1 MKSLFLR
8 IFLSFWLAQALIVA
22 LVVLATV
29 VFRPQTESP
38 FWDYIKTNTADQ
50 LVQAYVAGGPAG
62 LNAKI
67 DQLSTT
73 LRLQAFLFDDQG
85 RELAGRSAPQWAH
98 RLSRGLGPQAIGW
111 LQRFSP
117 RRFVTQEVSDPDGH
131 HYIMVAEV
139 PPRPWLPLLRQ
150 KPPGTGVVILSLAVL
165 VSGIVCYLLAGYLT
179 SDVRRLR
186 AATQQLAAGDL
197 NARADAPKGRRRD
210 EIAQLVRDFNA
221 MAARLQDLVNAQ
233 SRLLNDISHELRSPL
248 ARLSVAL
255 GLAWQR
261 SGPEADS
268 ALERI
273 ELETNR
279 LNELIGRLLTLARLE
294 GGEDAMRRTPIP
306 MEELVQDIAQDA
318 DFEAQ
323 SRPCRVHCII
333 QDEMTVFGNPSL
345 LHSAIENVVRNATRH
360 TAEGTEV
367 EIRLAQESAN
377 GRDEAVVR
385 VIDSGPGVPQ
395 ESLDKLF
402 RPFYRLDD
410 ARERQTGG
418 VGLGLAITER
428 AVRLHGGSVRAANRP
443 EGGLMVEIRLPLEP
457 LNSST
462 SEAGS
467 GSGEKAPVETA

>member
-29 VFRPQTESP
+29 IFRPQTESP
-38 FWDYIKTNTADQ
+38 FWEYIKAHTADQ
-50 LVQAYVAGGPAG
+50 LLQAYQTEGPAG
-62 LNAKI
+62 LNRKI
-67 DQLSTT
+67 DQLSNT
-73 LRLQAFLFDDQG
+73 LHFRAYLFDDQG

-98 RLSRGLGPQAIGW
+98 RMSSGLDPHERW
-111 LQRFSP
+111 WQRFSP
-117 RRFVTQEVSDPDGH
+117 RRFVTHELSDGGGRR
-131 HYIMVAEV
+131 YIMVGEV

-150 KPPGTGVVILSLAVL
+150 KPPGTGLVILSIAVL

-179 SDVRRLR
+179 SDIRRLR
-186 AATQQLAAGDL
+186 AATQQLAGGDL

-210 EIAQLVRDFNA
+210 EIAFLVRDFNT

-233 SRLLNDISHELRSPL
+233 ARLLNDISHELRSPL
-248 ARLSVAL
+248 ARLNVAL

-261 SGPEADS
+261 SGPGAES

-273 ELETNR
+273 EMEANR

-294 GGEDAMRRTPIP
+294 GGEDGMRRTPIP
-306 MEELVQDIAQDA
+306 MADMVQEIALDA

-323 SRPCRVHCII
+323 SRPCRVQCVIEH
-333 QDEMTVFGNPSL
+333 EATVFGNASL

-360 TAEGTEV
+360 TEPHTEV
-367 EIRLAQESAN
+367 EIRLAHDNRN
-377 GRDEAVVR
+377 GKEEAVIR
-385 VIDSGPGVPQ
+385 VIDNGPGVPQ

-418 VGLGLAITER
+418 VGLGLAITDR
-428 AVRLHGGSVRAANRP
+428 AVRLHGGRVRAANRP
-443 EGGLMVEIRLPLEP
+443 EGGLMVEIRLPMEPVKPAKLE
-457 LNSST
+457 
-462 SEAGS
+462 
-467 GSGEKAPVETA
+467 GETTPVGTA

>member
-1 MKSLFLR
+1 MKSLFLK

-38 FWDYIKTNTADQ
+38 FWEYIKASTADQ
-50 LVQAYVAGGPAG
+50 LVQAYEVGGQAA
-62 LNAKI
+62 LSRKI
-67 DQLSTT
+67 DQLGST
-73 LRLQAFLFDDQG
+73 LRLRAFLFDDQG
-85 RELAGRSAPQWAH
+85 KELSGRSAPQWAH
-98 RLSRGLGPQAIGW
+98 RLSGGLDPQNRW

-117 RRFVTQEVSDPDGH
+117 RRFVTHEVSAPDGRQ
-131 HYIMVAEV
+131 YIMVAEV

-150 KPPGTGVVILSLAVL
+150 KPPGTGLVILSLAVL
-165 VSGIVCYLLAGYLT
+165 VSGIVCYFLAGYLT

-197 NARADAPKGRRRD
+197 NARADAPKGHRRD

-221 MAARLQDLVNAQ
+221 MAARLQDLVTAQ

-261 SGPEADS
+261 SGEDAHS

-273 ELETNR
+273 ELEANR
-279 LNELIGRLLTLARLE
+279 LNDLIGRLLTLARLE

-306 MEELVQDIAQDA
+306 LDELVQDITLDA

-323 SRPCRVHCII
+323 SRQCRVRCSIEREI
-333 QDEMTVFGNPSL
+333 TVLGIASL
-345 LHSAIENVVRNATRH
+345 LHSAIENVVRNAMRH
-360 TAEGTEV
+360 TREGTDV
-367 EIRLAQESAN
+367 EIRLAQEGSN
-377 GRDEAVVR
+377 GKEEAVIS
-385 VIDSGPGVPQ
+385 VIDHGPGVPQ
-395 ESLDKLF
+395 ASLEKLF

-410 ARERQTGG
+410 ARGRDTGG

-443 EGGLMVEIRLPLEP
+443 EGGLMVEMRLPLDLATAQHIQTASPE
-457 LNSST
+457 
-462 SEAGS
+462 G
-467 GSGEKAPVETA
+467 APVETT

>member
-1 MKSLFLR
+1 MKSLFLK

-38 FWDYIKTNTADQ
+38 FWEYIKSNTADQ
-50 LVQAYVAGGPAG
+50 LVQAYESGGPKV
-62 LNAKI
+62 LDAKL
-67 DQLSTT
+67 DQLGTT
-73 LRLQAFLFDDQG
+73 LRLQAYLFDDQG
-85 RELAGRSAPQWAH
+85 KELAGRSAPHWAQ
-98 RLSRGLGPQAIGW
+98 RLSHGLDPQGGGW
-111 LQRFSP
+111 FHRFSP
-117 RRFVTQEVSDPDGH
+117 RRFVSHEVTTTGGR
-131 HYIMVAEV
+131 HYLMVAEV

-150 KPPGTGVVILSLAVL
+150 KPPGTGLVILALAVL
-165 VSGIVCYLLAGYLT
+165 VSGFVCYVLARYLT
-179 SDVRRLR
+179 SDARRLR

-197 NARADAPKGRRRD
+197 NARAVAPKRGRRD
-210 EIAQLVRDFNA
+210 EIAELVRDFNT
-221 MAARLQDLVNAQ
+221 MASRLQDLVTAQ

-261 SGPEADS
+261 AGTEAHG

-273 ELETNR
+273 ELEANR

-294 GGEDAMRRTPIP
+294 GGEDAMRRSPIALD
-306 MEELVQDIAQDA
+306 ELVQNIAEDA

-323 SRPCRVHCII
+323 SRQCRVRCVI
-333 QDEMTVFGNPSL
+333 QDQAVVFGNASL
-345 LHSAIENVVRNATRH
+345 LHSAIENVVRNAMRH
-360 TAEGTEV
+360 TGDGTDV
-367 EIRLAQESAN
+367 EIRLVREPGNARPEV
-377 GRDEAVVR
+377 VVR
-385 VIDSGPGVPQ
+385 VIDHGPGVPQ

-410 ARERQTGG
+410 ARGRQTGG

-443 EGGLMVEIRLPLEP
+443 EGGLMVEIRLPVEV
-457 LNSST
+457 SS
-462 SEAGS
+462 SVVHAEV
-467 GSGEKAPVETA
+467 PVQTA

>member
-22 LVVLATV
+22 LVVVATV

-38 FWDYIKTNTADQ
+38 FWEYIKTNTADQ
-50 LVQAYVAGGPAG
+50 LLQAYQAGGSPT
-62 LNAKI
+62 LNRKI
-67 DQLSTT
+67 DELSST
-73 LRLQAFLFDDQG
+73 LHFQAYLFDDQG
-85 RELAGRSAPQWAH
+85 KELGGRSAPAWAH
-98 RLSRGLGPQAIGW
+98 RMSNGLDPHERW

-117 RRFVTQEVSDPDGH
+117 RRFVTHQISDGMGH
-131 HYIMVAEV
+131 AYIMVAEV
-139 PPRPWLPLLRQ
+139 PPRPWVPLLRQ
-150 KPPGTGVVILSLAVL
+150 KPPGTGVVILAIAVL

-179 SDVRRLR
+179 SDIRRLR

-197 NARADAPKGRRRD
+197 NARAHAPKRRRSD
-210 EIAQLVRDFNA
+210 EIAFLVRDFNT

-233 SRLLNDISHELRSPL
+233 GRLLHDISHELRSPL
-248 ARLSVAL
+248 ARLNVAL

-261 SGPEADS
+261 SGPGAES

-273 ELETNR
+273 EMEANR

-294 GGEDAMRRTPIP
+294 GGEDAMRRTPITVGD
-306 MEELVQDIAQDA
+306 LVQEIARDA

-323 SRPCRVHCII
+323 SRPCRVHSVI
-333 QDEMTVFGNPSL
+333 EHEATVLGNESL

-360 TAEGTEV
+360 TEPDSEV
-367 EIRLAQESAN
+367 EIRLGHESRS
-377 GRDEAVVR
+377 GKDEAIIR
-385 VIDSGPGVPQ
+385 VTDHGPGVPQ

-418 VGLGLAITER
+418 VGLGLAITDR
-428 AVRLHGGSVRAANRP
+428 AVRLHGGNVRAENRP
-443 EGGLMVEIRLPLEP
+443 EGGLMVEIRLPMEP
-457 LNSST
+457 AKPAKVEGEST
-462 SEAGS
+462 
-467 GSGEKAPVETA
+467 PVGTA

>member
-38 FWDYIKTNTADQ
+38 FWEYIKTNTADQ
-50 LVQAYVAGGPAG
+50 LLQAYQAGGAAT
-62 LNAKI
+62 LNRKI
-67 DQLSTT
+67 DELRST
-73 LRLQAFLFDDQG
+73 LHFQAYLFDDRG
-85 RELAGRSAPQWAH
+85 RELGGRSAPPWAH
-98 RLSRGLGPQAIGW
+98 RMSNGLDPHERW
-111 LQRFSP
+111 WQRFSP
-117 RRFVTQEVSDPDGH
+117 RRFVTHQISDPTGH
-131 HYIMVAEV
+131 PYIMVAEV
-139 PPRPWLPLLRQ
+139 PPRPWVPLLRQ
-150 KPPGTGVVILSLAVL
+150 KPPGTGVVILAIAVL

-179 SDVRRLR
+179 SDIRRLR

-197 NARADAPKGRRRD
+197 NARAHAPKRRRSD
-210 EIAQLVRDFNA
+210 EIAFLVRDFNT

-233 SRLLNDISHELRSPL
+233 GRLLHDISHELRSPL
-248 ARLSVAL
+248 ARLNVAL

-261 SGPEADS
+261 SGAGAES

-273 ELETNR
+273 EMEANR

-306 MEELVQDIAQDA
+306 VGDLVQEIALDA

-323 SRPCRVHCII
+323 SRPCRVHCVI
-333 QDEMTVFGNPSL
+333 EHEATVLGNESL

-360 TAEGTEV
+360 TEPGSEV
-367 EIRLAQESAN
+367 EIRLGHEN
-377 GRDEAVVR
+377 RGGKDEAVIR
-385 VIDSGPGVPQ
+385 VTDHGPGVPQ

-418 VGLGLAITER
+418 VGLGLAITDR
-428 AVRLHGGSVRAANRP
+428 AVRLHGGKVRAANRP
-443 EGGLMVEIRLPLEP
+443 EGGLMVEIRLPMEP
-457 LNSST
+457 AKPAKVEGEST
-462 SEAGS
+462 
-467 GSGEKAPVETA
+467 PVGTA

>member
-38 FWDYIKTNTADQ
+38 FWEYIKTNTAEQ
-50 LVQAYVAGGPAG
+50 LLHSYEAGGAAG
-62 LNAKI
+62 LNRKI
-67 DQLSTT
+67 DELNST
-73 LRLQAFLFDDQG
+73 LHLQAFFFDDQG
-85 RELAGRSAPQWAH
+85 KELDGRSAPQWAH
-98 RLSRGLGPQAIGW
+98 RLSRGEGPQGRW
-111 LQRFSP
+111 VQRFSP
-117 RRFVTQEVSDPDGH
+117 RRFVTHEISGGDGH
-131 HYIMVAEV
+131 GYIMVAEV

-150 KPPGTGVVILSLAVL
+150 KPPGTGIVILSIAVL
-165 VSGIVCYLLAGYLT
+165 VSGIVCYFLAGYLT

-186 AATQQLAAGDL
+186 AAAQQLAAGDL
-197 NARADAPKGRRRD
+197 NARADAPKRQRRD
-210 EIAQLVRDFNA
+210 EIAYLVRDFNS
-221 MAARLQDLVNAQ
+221 MAARLQDLVTAQ

-261 SGPEADS
+261 SGPGADT

-273 ELETNR
+273 ELEANR

-294 GGEDAMRRTPIP
+294 GGDDAMRQMPIP
-306 MEELVQDIAQDA
+306 MEDLVQEIALDA

-323 SRPCRVHCII
+323 IRPCRVRSVI
-333 QDEMTVFGNPSL
+333 QDDVTVPGNESL
-345 LHSAIENVVRNATRH
+345 LHSAIENVVRNAMRH

-367 EIRLAQESAN
+367 EIRLARELT
-377 GRDEAVVR
+377 GGKDEAVIR
-385 VIDSGPGVPQ
+385 VLDCGPGVPK
-395 ESLDKLF
+395 ESLEKLF

-418 VGLGLAITER
+418 VGLGLAITDR
-428 AVRLHGGSVRAANRP
+428 AVRLHGGTVRAENRP
-443 EGGLMVEIRLPLEP
+443 EGGLMVEIRLPMEPNKPTRLE
-457 LNSST
+457 
-462 SEAGS
+462 
-467 GSGEKAPVETA
+467 GEKASIEIT